1 MEGERE
7 RHTHRAPKEDEWPEN
22 LRWGEGERERLINGM
37 ERKIS
42 KKKKKKREESK
53 EKKERKRESE
63 KPFNSSESLMAN
75 SIMSMLGKMLLILF
89 QNQ

>member
-1 MEGERE
+1 MGRGGERDLLME
-7 RHTHRAPKEDEWPEN
+7 WKEKFQKK
-22 LRWGEGERERLINGM
+22 R
-37 ERKIS
+37 
-42 KKKKKKREESK
+42 KKKEEESK

>member
-1 MEGERE
+1 
-7 RHTHRAPKEDEWPEN
+7 
-22 LRWGEGERERLINGM
+22 M

-42 KKKKKKREESK
+42 KKKKKKKEEESK

-89 QNQ
+89 QNQWTYPSQALFKQWFYC

>member
-1 MEGERE
+1 MGRGGERDLLME
-7 RHTHRAPKEDEWPEN
+7 WKEKFQKK
-22 LRWGEGERERLINGM
+22 R
-37 ERKIS
+37 
-42 KKKKKKREESK
+42 KKKKEEESK
-53 EKKERKRESE
+53 GRKERKRESE